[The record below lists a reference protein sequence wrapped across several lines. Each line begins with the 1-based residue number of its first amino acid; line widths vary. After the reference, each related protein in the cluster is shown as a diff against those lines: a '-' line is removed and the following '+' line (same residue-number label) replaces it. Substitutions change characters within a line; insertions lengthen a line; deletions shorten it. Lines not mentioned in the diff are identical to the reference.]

1 MDAKRIQTSTIGNDE
16 PTWTGSGQVDSG
28 DYEILL
34 QISGSQPLAKADC
47 VLHLSNTRWAE
58 REAHKPALPQMI
70 RHSKLAEDREYR
82 IYEVCALLAD
92 ALLHLP
98 TR

>member
-16 PTWTGSGQVDSG
+16 PTVDWLGSGGFRRLRNSPSNLRQSTF
-28 DYEILL
+28 
-34 QISGSQPLAKADC
+34 S
-47 VLHLSNTRWAE
+47 VLYLSNTRWAE

-82 IYEVCALLAD
+82 IHEVCALLTD